1 MKGEL
6 MKILLIAPM
15 KDPSVK
21 TRYIIRFPM
30 VSLQYIAALTP
41 EKHDI
46 RILEEEVE
54 ELDYNIQCDLVGITC
69 MTATANRAY
78 KISEEFRKRGK
89 KVVIGGIHPTVLPE
103 EASKHCDAVM
113 IGEAE
118 PVWAKMLKDAEEDK
132 LQPFYNGGTTA
143 NLDEYPLPRRDLI
156 KHRSIMGI
164 EPVVTSRGCP
174 YSCEFCSV
182 WKFFGRRIRHVSI
195 DRVVQDIMASGSK
208 RFMFMDDN
216 IVGNPSYATE
226 LFEALSELKIIW
238 VGQASISFAR
248 DEKLMKLA
256 YKSGCR
262 GLFLGMETVSE
273 QKLKRMSK
281 SMKTL
286 ENTYEAVKKIMEQ
299 GIYFHSSFV
308 FGFDD
313 DDESVFDAT
322 LQFLHKTKIPSA
334 TFNILTPY
342 PGTDIYDEF
351 KKQGRLITENWD
363 YYDHCTVTY
372 LPKNMTIDR
381 LYEGYQYTKKNYF
394 SMSGILDRFP
404 ANYRNPL
411 IFLLA
416 NAGLKSSIA
425 NENKIISQSIDKLH
439 SIIEDNYRQNIVDF
453 NT

>member
-1 MKGEL
+1 
-6 MKILLIAPM
+6 MKILLISPV
-15 KDPSVK
+15 KDPTIK

-30 VSLQYIAALTP
+30 VSLQYIAALIP
-41 EKHDI
+41 EEHEV
-46 RILEEEVE
+46 RILEEETE
-54 ELDYNIQCDLVGITC
+54 KLDYNIQCDLVGITC

-78 KISEEFRKRGK
+78 AISEEFRKRGK
-89 KVVIGGIHPTVLPE
+89 KVVLGGIHPTVLPQ
-103 EASKHCDAVM
+103 EAKGHCDAVV

-118 PVWAKMLKDAEEDK
+118 PVWAQLVKDFSEDS
-132 LQPFYNGGTTA
+132 LQEYYHGGTTG
-143 NLDEYPLPRRDLI
+143 NLDEYPLPRRDLV
-156 KHRSIMGI
+156 KHQSIMGI

-182 WKFFGRRIRHVSI
+182 WKFFGRRIRHVAI
-195 DRVVQDIMASGSK
+195 DRVIQDIKAAKGS

-216 IVGNPSYATE
+216 IVGNPAYAAV
-226 LFEALSELKIIW
+226 LFKALSDLNITW

-248 DEKLMKLA
+248 DETLMKLA
-256 YKSGCR
+256 YESGCR
-262 GLFLGMETVSE
+262 GLFFGMETVSE

-281 SMKTL
+281 SMKTR
-286 ENTYEAVKKIMEQ
+286 ENTIEAIKKIVDH
-299 GIYFHSSFV
+299 GIYFHASYV

-313 DDESVFDAT
+313 DNESIFDET
-322 LQFLHKTKIPSA
+322 LEFLHETKIPSA

-363 YYDHCTVTY
+363 YYDHCTATY
-372 LPKNMTIDR
+372 LPKNMSIDK
-381 LYEGYQYTKKNYF
+381 LYEGYQYIKKNYF
-394 SMSGILDRFP
+394 STARILDRFP

-416 NAGLKSSIA
+416 NAGLKYSIKD
-425 NENKIISQSIDKLH
+425 ENKVISKTIDKLH
-439 SIIEDNYRQNIVDF
+439 ILIENNYRQSIPGF